1 MLEKLSLRGSGAL
14 NFVEF
19 MAAMMADL
27 PDIYCSHSSLKAV
40 FHFLDSSGGGVI
52 RGEHL
57 HTLFP
62 ARQSRTYTIEIIYT
76 CLSCIYILCDPS
88 NAFHTYLRYI

>member
-1 MLEKLSLRGSGAL
+1 
-14 NFVEF
+14 
-19 MAAMMADL
+19 MMADL

-62 ARQSRTYTIEIIYT
+62 ARLEKVG
-76 CLSCIYILCDPS
+76 LFVLG
-88 NAFHTYLRYI
+88 L

>member
-1 MLEKLSLRGSGAL
+1 
-14 NFVEF
+14 

-62 ARQSRTYTIEIIYT
+62 ARLEKVG
-76 CLSCIYILCDPS
+76 LFVLG
-88 NAFHTYLRYI
+88 L